1 MPVKFPTKKALFP
14 PVELTDGD
22 CRLYEQRA
30 ETLVRTA
37 LAEYDHYIEV
47 MERDLDKKTWKA
59 IMKRENVTV
68 YRKRGDAMRG
78 SQFSGSNASTP
89 QTPTS
94 LSATLALG
102 ATKIGGWFTNA
113 DKGNGDWSLPP
124 LLAVGSIPGTLDDV
138 MYGVTSC
145 NETAMFLK
153 STYTDNEVVDG
164 EVLYS
169 IKTPTPAKPYQF
181 VGLKWVVKSH
191 PTGIKSVVW
200 PRDLVYLESTGILK
214 RPNGER
220 IGYQLMHSVNVP
232 ECNDLR
238 KKGILRA
245 TMSSC
250 YLFKQMPKGAVEV
263 YMKAHVEP
271 NGKVSDSIAL
281 KSTATSLI
289 SCRKLVTCAQRK
301 KLAYQLQA
309 KRQMQQD
316 ELEMDPF
323 ASMRSEEKRGSKS
336 CGVCGSRVAGKR
348 RITKSC
354 ALCESPICSR
364 CRVSKKLSFKGASA
378 KQIKQRAVL
387 FCMSCVATT
396 SQTGTFIIAR
406 DEVRAMQSGPHS
418 DASASKDDCRTQMSE
433 YSRRSSERPI
443 SGWQSERSTAV
454 SSIASPFAVGMQ
466 QIYSDWKPRLSHSF
480 DITAPITEPHD
491 REFDLCHTTFDDL
504 DGVLEPNSPIYH
516 LPLPEPMSPVSETNT
531 FAQSSCPGL
540 THQQQLWL
548 QMAELRDAA
557 ENAFRMT
564 KRNGESHL
572 ASSHSS
578 RSLHLDEF

>member
-1 MPVKFPTKKALFP
+1 
-14 PVELTDGD
+14 
-22 CRLYEQRA
+22 
-30 ETLVRTA
+30 
-37 LAEYDHYIEV
+37 
-47 MERDLDKKTWKA
+47 
-59 IMKRENVTV
+59 
-68 YRKRGDAMRG
+68 
-78 SQFSGSNASTP
+78 
-89 QTPTS
+89 
-94 LSATLALG
+94 
-102 ATKIGGWFTNA
+102 
-113 DKGNGDWSLPP
+113 
-124 LLAVGSIPGTLDDV
+124 
-138 MYGVTSC
+138 
-145 NETAMFLK
+145 
-153 STYTDNEVVDG
+153 
-164 EVLYS
+164 
-169 IKTPTPAKPYQF
+169 
-181 VGLKWVVKSH
+181 
-191 PTGIKSVVW
+191 
-200 PRDLVYLESTGILK
+200 
-214 RPNGER
+214 
-220 IGYQLMHSVNVP
+220 MHSVNVP

-281 KSTATSLI
+281 KSTAASLI
-289 SCRKLVTCAQRK
+289 SCRKLATCAQRK

-316 ELEMDPF
+316 ELETDPF
-323 ASMRSEEKRGSKS
+323 ASLRSEEKHGSKS
-336 CGVCGSRVAGKR
+336 CGVCGSKAAGKR

-364 CRVSKKLSFKGASA
+364 CRVNKKLSFKGASA

-406 DEVRAMQSGPHS
+406 DEVRAMQSSARS
-418 DASASKDDCRTQMSE
+418 DVSTFKDDRRAQTNEE

-454 SSIASPFAVGMQ
+454 SSIASPFAVDMQ

-480 DITAPITEPHD
+480 DITAPITEPLD
-491 REFDLCHTTFDDL
+491 REFDLYHTTFDDL
-504 DGVLEPNSPIYH
+504 DGVLEPSSPIYH
-516 LPLPEPMSPVSETNT
+516 LPLPEPMSPTSETNT
-531 FAQSSCPGL
+531 FPQPSYRGL
-540 THQQQLWL
+540 TQQQQLWL
-548 QMAELRDAA
+548 QMAEIRDAA

-572 ASSHSS
+572 TGTHSS